1 MSIIYDPSKT
11 CQEMAD
17 AAGLSITAVYN
28 FLQRNNFDHRKEHA
42 DYLTKL
48 VGEYFA
54 NHPDATIK
62 DATHDLQ
69 MTPYLIQ
76 EYRKSSQG
84 GKTESKRKASKKHQL
99 ELSVNGS
106 DSEILRSIL
115 HIYLHDKRTFDCD
128 LTFGRGGFYS
138 DGLPVPDYRYDKFLF
153 GDNGPKRNRV
163 KSLDEAESL
172 PDNIF
177 GSVVIDLPIDIDN
190 DKKSRTDAFESLN
203 KMFDAYHDMIALAS
217 RLLKPGG
224 ILVFKT
230 VDFVLRN
237 DEGATY
243 CGQWATDHAIDYA
256 LEMGFDLTDRF
267 ILARRQSL
275 ITSGSAKVR
284 SGLKHGYFLVF
295 TKL

>member
-1 MSIIYDPSKT
+1 MSIVYDSSKT
-11 CQEMAD
+11 CQEIAD
-17 AAGLSITAVYN
+17 AAGVSVIAVHN
-28 FLQRNNFDHRKEHA
+28 LLQRGKFDHRKEHA
-42 DYLTKL
+42 NYLTKL
-48 VGEYFA
+48 VGKYFA
-54 NHPDATIK
+54 NHPDATVK
-62 DATHDLQ
+62 DASHDLRMSAYMVKKYSI
-69 MTPYLIQ
+69 MTH
-76 EYRKSSQG
+76 S
-84 GKTESKRKASKKHQL
+84 GKIESKNKAPKKHQL
-99 ELSVNGS
+99 ELSVNNT
-106 DSEILRSIL
+106 DTAILRSIL
-115 HIYLHDKRTFDCD
+115 HIYLPGKITFDCD

-153 GDNGPKRNRV
+153 GANGSKRHPV
-163 KSLDEAESL
+163 KSLEEAESL
-172 PDNIF
+172 PDNKF
-177 GSVVIDLPIDIDN
+177 SSVVVDLPIDIDN

-203 KMFDAYHDMIALAS
+203 KMFDAYHYMIALAS

-243 CGQWATDHAIDYA
+243 CGQWATDNAIDYA